1 MCERTNTTYLDC
13 PVAKIANATEPSG
26 NFSFGVAIHNPSN
39 IEMVKAEIRVPQGT
53 YRAIGYNISSGLMQL
68 NLTVEQ
74 RCHHDYW
81 TVDKVNQTI
90 ENCVLFIN
98 QEVPARG
105 MALVEVI
112 CDALADPNLEI
123 EDVFGF
129 NQKPEFKGVNPEL
142 ESKLLSNLT
151 VLQN

>member
-1 MCERTNTTYLDC
+1 MSLPRANKEYGS
-13 PVAKIANATEPSG
+13 PVYNSTILSNCGINWKEYKSKAKGS
-26 NFSFGVAIHNPSN
+26 
-39 IEMVKAEIRVPQGT
+39 
-53 YRAIGYNISSGLMQL
+53 
-68 NLTVEQ
+68 
-74 RCHHDYW
+74 
-81 TVDKVNQTI
+81 NQTI